1 MNDKNYILNVLTI
14 SSLPKILSFSLKL
27 ISYPLMVRAVGVSQL
42 GVVVYLSAV
51 ITILECFVDFGATTA
66 AGKDIAAARDQDSV
80 SEVYVLMKWLK
91 FQISIALISFIP
103 FLLFTYL
110 ITFYSSTINFDIE
123 ILIIL
128 VISNWLRV
136 FINFIR
142 TALTSLLAFKL
153 LVVLDILESLMQSLF
168 WFLVATYLPTI
179 FGLALSNIILTL
191 LILIVGVLILFYS
204 IGMKWPRENNELT
217 EQKSLSS
224 DYSPKILIYKSID
237 FFWLRIATRS
247 LTSIPNIIFGK
258 IFGADFVGIIGAY
271 SKIIDL
277 LNFPYGV
284 IGYALAVRASD
295 IVVKGVSKVTALW
308 NMVSK
313 VVSLSL
319 FLSAICFIGSPY
331 IKMVL
336 FPNNPNSISIIK
348 IMSILIFTN
357 AISSTITM
365 MSDYVDSVKSRNILI
380 SFVSIF
386 QIPIL
391 LFVAKMYGEN
401 GSVLCLAL
409 VILITN
415 YFYIKIALKNFF
427 KDARFH
433 IRKEVIYF
441 SFTIIFALIVSDY
454 FQRNDYVLIFAQV
467 NWLNNFLSSIFILT
481 FVIILSF
488 IFNKKMR
495 RFYSLRNILN
505 FL

>member
-1 MNDKNYILNVLTI
+1 
-14 SSLPKILSFSLKL
+14 
-27 ISYPLMVRAVGVSQL
+27 
-42 GVVVYLSAV
+42 
-51 ITILECFVDFGATTA
+51 
-66 AGKDIAAARDQDSV
+66 
-80 SEVYVLMKWLK
+80 
-91 FQISIALISFIP
+91 
-103 FLLFTYL
+103 
-110 ITFYSSTINFDIE
+110 
-123 ILIIL
+123 
-128 VISNWLRV
+128 
-136 FINFIR
+136 
-142 TALTSLLAFKL
+142 
-153 LVVLDILESLMQSLF
+153 
-168 WFLVATYLPTI
+168 
-179 FGLALSNIILTL
+179 
-191 LILIVGVLILFYS
+191 
-204 IGMKWPRENNELT
+204 MKWPRENNELT